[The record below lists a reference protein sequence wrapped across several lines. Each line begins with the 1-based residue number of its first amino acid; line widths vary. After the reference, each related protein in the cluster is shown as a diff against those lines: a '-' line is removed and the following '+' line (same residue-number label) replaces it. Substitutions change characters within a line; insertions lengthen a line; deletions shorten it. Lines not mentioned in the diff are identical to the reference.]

1 MASCLEETC
10 AIGVVVVAYV
20 VAELLEK
27 PKRKKGKWAKQW
39 LTKRNELSHNALM
52 KELALEPGDWFYYLR
67 MDEATYLKLLSHSPS
82 LGQILMVRE
91 EFVF

>member
-1 MASCLEETC
+1 MASYLEETC

-20 VAELLEK
+20 VAELEK
-27 PKRKKGKWAKQW
+27 PKRKKRKWVKQW
-39 LTKRNELSHNALM
+39 LTKRHELSHNALM
-52 KELALEPGDWFYYLR
+52 KELALEPGDWFNYLR
-67 MDEATYLKLLSHSPS
+67 MDEATYLKLSSHSPS

>member
-10 AIGVVVVAYV
+10 AIGVVAVAYV
-20 VAELLEK
+20 VAELEK
-27 PKRKKGKWAKQW
+27 PKRKKRKWVKQW

-52 KELALEPGDWFYYLR
+52 KKLALEPGDWFNYLR
-67 MDEATYLKLLSHSPS
+67 MGEATYLKLLSHSPS

>member
-10 AIGVVVVAYV
+10 AIVVVVAYV
-20 VAELLEK
+20 VAELEK
-27 PKRKKGKWAKQW
+27 PKRKKRKWVKQW

-52 KELALEPGDWFYYLR
+52 KELSLEPGDWFNYLC

-82 LGQILMVRE
+82 LGHILMVRE

>member
-20 VAELLEK
+20 VAELEK
-27 PKRKKGKWAKQW
+27 PKRKKRKWVKQW
-39 LTKRNELSHNALM
+39 LTKKNELSHNALM
-52 KELALEPGDWFYYLR
+52 KELASEPGDWFNYLR

-82 LGQILMVRE
+82 LGQILMMRE